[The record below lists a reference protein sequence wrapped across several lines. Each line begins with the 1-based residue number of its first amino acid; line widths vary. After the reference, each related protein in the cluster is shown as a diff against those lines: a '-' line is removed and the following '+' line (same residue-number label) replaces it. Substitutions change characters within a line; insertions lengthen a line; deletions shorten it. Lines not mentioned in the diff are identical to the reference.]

1 MTMKTCEKEG
11 EKGREKGRHKHRQT
25 KRDRQRESDDV
36 CRASRC
42 YYNNVLYGNR
52 AQAYLKNRQYR
63 KALSDGKRAVVL
75 KPDWAKVRQEAYT

>member
-1 MTMKTCEKEG
+1 MS
-11 EKGREKGRHKHRQT
+11 HY
-25 KRDRQRESDDV
+25 S
-36 CRASRC
+36 
-42 YYNNVLYGNR
+42 YYNHVLYGNR

>member
-1 MTMKTCEKEG
+1 MNDCLHQFNLEEEYEELILKKAL
-11 EKGREKGRHKHRQT
+11 
-25 KRDRQRESDDV
+25 V
-36 CRASRC
+36 CNYQFMSHYS
-42 YYNNVLYGNR
+42 YYNHVLYGNR